1 MSKNY
6 TLLELAEKSGV
17 SARTI
22 RYYIAEGM
30 LPRPPMGPTAFY
42 MEDHLDLLRRIQEGK
57 AKGWSLSQI
66 KTDLFP
72 ITPSIPTVFPPL
84 PNKTPPLLPPS
95 IPKVWEVP
103 PPPTPTL
110 QVWEETVLGEDVK
123 VGVRVDATPRRK
135 RAVAQAVAG
144 LAKALEDADQKEE
157 R

>member
-95 IPKVWEVP
+95 IPKVWE
-103 PPPTPTL
+103 
-110 QVWEETVLGEDVK
+110 ETVLGEDVK